1 MTDAARKL
9 LKEVNEAEVDANKL
23 KSREGKA
30 LSQIKHFLKTLFG
43 LPYDMNYYAGHWMMG
58 PTHVCFKQMFCNVG
72 EHLSSMLRNLKPES
86 LEDVKVIEQ
95 KLKSHKEGILQYKKN
110 LKMGILRGI
119 NGLQSRGM
127 PFRQRMR

>member
-1 MTDAARKL
+1 
-9 LKEVNEAEVDANKL
+9 
-23 KSREGKA
+23 
-30 LSQIKHFLKTLFG
+30 
-43 LPYDMNYYAGHWMMG
+43 
-58 PTHVCFKQMFCNVG
+58 
-72 EHLSSMLRNLKPES
+72 MLRNLKPKS